1 MKASRATMKTM
12 SETLRRSWGWG
23 WLRLLGVALVFVAV
37 AILAHRHFEAAERW
51 LTGLGDLA
59 PLAFVAVYAG
69 VVTVGF
75 PVAVLGW
82 LAGATFGFW
91 TALVILTVAALL
103 TATLIFYLARGLLA
117 GQVRR
122 VASAR
127 PRLARFLDLAGQD
140 SLRLMV
146 LLRLS
151 FLHFA
156 LICYLAGAS
165 RVRFRPYL
173 LATLCVLPS
182 AATQAYVGHTA
193 RRLSEQASRGDPLGT
208 WQIILAGSG
217 ILAAVLLIWLLG
229 RLAQRALED
238 MPTGAVDAAKEN

>member
-1 MKASRATMKTM
+1 MRIVPD
-12 SETLRRSWGWG
+12 TLRRSWGW
-23 WLRLLGVALVFVAV
+23 LHLLGLTMAFVCLAL
-37 AILAHRHFEAAERW
+37 LAHHHFEVVERW
-51 LTGLGDLA
+51 LTDLGDVA
-59 PLAFVAVYAG
+59 PLAFVAVYAI

-82 LAGATFGFW
+82 LAGATFGFSL
-91 TALVILTVAALL
+91 AVVVLTTAALL
-103 TATLIFYLARGLLA
+103 TATLIFFLARGLLA
-117 GQVRR
+117 DQVRR
-122 VASAR
+122 VASSR
-127 PRLARFLDLAGQD
+127 PRLSRFLDLAGQD

-182 AATQAYVGHTA
+182 AAMQAYVGHTA
-193 RRLSEQASRGDPLGT
+193 RRLSELASRGAPLGT
-208 WQIILAGSG
+208 WQVVLAASG
-217 ILAAVLLIWLLG
+217 IIAAVLLIWLLG
-229 RLAQRALED
+229 RLAQRALEEV
-238 MPTGAVDAAKEN
+238 PTGSAEAKKEA